1 MPISTAGKSN
11 EQRGFTLLELTIV
24 IVILGLFVALITPV
38 LSRFNRDD
46 LAWSA
51 RRIAGTVQYLFNEAA
66 ISGREHR
73 LAIEVQKN
81 RLSAEVVE
89 ENGEAVNLKPWE
101 KRLELPEDVRI
112 KDVRVAG
119 RGQFATGSAT
129 IRFLPGGYLEKSLI
143 HLTDRK
149 RGLTLTLRLNPFTGA
164 TEIRE
169 GYYDF

>member
-1 MPISTAGKSN
+1 MPISTAGSYNK
-11 EQRGFTLLELTIV
+11 QRGFTLLELSIVVLLLSLFAVLTIP
-24 IVILGLFVALITPV
+24 I

-51 RRIAGTVQYLFNEAA
+51 RRLAGAVQYLFNEAA

-73 LAIEVQKN
+73 LAIELDKN
-81 RLSAEVVE
+81 LVKAEIVE
-89 ENGEAVNLKPWE
+89 EGGEIAPLETWE
-101 KRLELPEDVRI
+101 NKLELPEDVHI

-119 RGQFATGSAT
+119 RGQLAAGSAT
-129 IRFLPGGYLEKSLI
+129 IRFLPGGYLEESLI

-149 RGLTLTLRLNPFTGA
+149 RNLTLTLHLNPFTGA

-169 GYYDF
+169 GYHDF